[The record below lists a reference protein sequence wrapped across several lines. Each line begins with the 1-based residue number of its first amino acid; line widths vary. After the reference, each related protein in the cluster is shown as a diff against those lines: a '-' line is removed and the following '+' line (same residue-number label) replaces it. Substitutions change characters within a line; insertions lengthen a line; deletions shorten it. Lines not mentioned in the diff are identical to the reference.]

1 MSDEASAIRRAF
13 DELEALHRGPLDAA
27 GRLRSEELL
36 ELLRWAYRRNSS
48 AFETEMLAVLKEIA
62 QTHKPSAS
70 SSAPERRDPR
80 SVLQSV
86 FGYDDFRPGQQALIE
101 GVLAGRDSLGIMPTG
116 AGKSITY
123 QVPAR
128 LLGGTTL
135 VISPLIALMK
145 DQVDALRAVGV
156 RATFLNSSLDA
167 DERRL
172 RVSGLR
178 AGRYELLYAAPEG
191 LEGSIGRLLSDLD
204 LRLIA
209 VDEAHC
215 ISQWGHDFRPAYR
228 QLAGLKARFGGVP
241 VLALTATA
249 TRAVAK
255 DIVEQLG
262 MVAPAVFRGSFFRQ
276 NLRLHAYQKGATG
289 GVSTREAI
297 RRLVR
302 ARAGQSGIIYCLSRK
317 GAETLAD
324 GLSEQGVAAGHYH
337 AGMDPEARARVQEQ
351 FRSGALSVV
360 VATIA
365 FGMGID
371 KPDVRYVI
379 HRDMPRSIEGYYQE
393 IGRAGRDGLPSDCI
407 LFYSWADVKAYDG
420 FADEVEDR
428 ALSERLYQQTR
439 VMFRYAED
447 GASCRHQRLASYFDE
462 ALEPCG
468 ASCDA
473 CHGQDLLEQARSA
486 APATVRRKRAREA
499 DAGDADPALF
509 EQLRSL
515 RSELAREAGVPAY
528 VVFSDKTLLQMAAV
542 RPTDEAALMALSGVG
557 PTKLSRYG
565 ARFLELIRATGSR
578 SSSTATSSR

>member
-145 DQVDALRAVGV
+145 DQGDALRAVGV

-302 ARAGQSGIIYCLSRK
+302 ARRAERHHLLPEPQGRRDARGRSLGAGGRGRPLPRRDGSGGPRAGTRTVPER
-317 GAETLAD
+317 GAVGRRGHDRLRHGDRQARRALRHPPRHAALHR
-324 GLSEQGVAAGHYH
+324 GLLPG
-337 AGMDPEARARVQEQ
+337 DRAR
-351 FRSGALSVV
+351 R
-360 VATIA
+360 T
-365 FGMGID
+365 
-371 KPDVRYVI
+371 
-379 HRDMPRSIEGYYQE
+379 
-393 IGRAGRDGLPSDCI
+393 
-407 LFYSWADVKAYDG
+407 
-420 FADEVEDR
+420 
-428 ALSERLYQQTR
+428 
-439 VMFRYAED
+439 
-447 GASCRHQRLASYFDE
+447 
-462 ALEPCG
+462 
-468 ASCDA
+468 
-473 CHGQDLLEQARSA
+473 
-486 APATVRRKRAREA
+486 
-499 DAGDADPALF
+499 
-509 EQLRSL
+509 
-515 RSELAREAGVPAY
+515 
-528 VVFSDKTLLQMAAV
+528 
-542 RPTDEAALMALSGVG
+542 
-557 PTKLSRYG
+557 
-565 ARFLELIRATGSR
+565 
-578 SSSTATSSR
+578 